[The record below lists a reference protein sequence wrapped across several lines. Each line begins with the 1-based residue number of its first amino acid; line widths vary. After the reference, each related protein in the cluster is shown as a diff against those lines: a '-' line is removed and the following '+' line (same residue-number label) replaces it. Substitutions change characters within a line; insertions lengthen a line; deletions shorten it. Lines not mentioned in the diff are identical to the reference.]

1 MLSKLS
7 AQPSPARSPVWA
19 LSPTVRAQTFTH
31 RSARHRSRTHTPALQ
46 YNAYG
51 DVIEEFTSPVDGY
64 VSTVA
69 TDPLRE
75 PGSVAVAINWLNP
88 DAKCKDGCWDGA

>member
-1 MLSKLS
+1 M
-7 AQPSPARSPVWA
+7 
-19 LSPTVRAQTFTH
+19 
-31 RSARHRSRTHTPALQ
+31 Q